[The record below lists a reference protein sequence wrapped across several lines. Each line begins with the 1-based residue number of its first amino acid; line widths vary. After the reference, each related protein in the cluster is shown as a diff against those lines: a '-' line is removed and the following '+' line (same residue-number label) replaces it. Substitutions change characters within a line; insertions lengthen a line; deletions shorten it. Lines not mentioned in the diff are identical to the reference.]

1 MDLQANRKGK
11 TTIWGEGMKSL
22 NKALREWL
30 LERRGRGMALAE
42 KLDCSRQYIS
52 EISKMETGLSLAKW
66 DEIQWAMLEVESNEQ
81 GVKG

>member
-1 MDLQANRKGK
+1 MR
-11 TTIWGEGMKSL
+11 SL

-30 LERRGRGMALAE
+30 LERRGRGIALAK
-42 KLDCSRQYIS
+42 KLNCSKQYIS

-66 DEIQWAMLEVESNEQ
+66 DEIQRAMLEVEGNER

>member
-1 MDLQANRKGK
+1 
-11 TTIWGEGMKSL
+11 MKSL

-30 LERRGRGMALAE
+30 LERRGRGMALAK
-42 KLDCSRQYIS
+42 KLNCSKQYIS

-66 DEIQWAMLEVESNEQ
+66 DEIRWAMLEVEGNEQ

>member
-1 MDLQANRKGK
+1 
-11 TTIWGEGMKSL
+11 MKSL

-30 LERRGRGMALAE
+30 LERRGRGIALAK
-42 KLDCSRQYIS
+42 KLNCSKQYIS

-66 DEIQWAMLEVESNEQ
+66 DEIQGAMLEVECNER

>member
-1 MDLQANRKGK
+1 
-11 TTIWGEGMKSL
+11 MKSL

-52 EISKMETGLSLAKW
+52 EISKMETGLSLVKW
-66 DEIQWAMLEVESNEQ
+66 EEIQWAMLEVESNEQ
-81 GVKG
+81 GAAA

>member
-1 MDLQANRKGK
+1 MR
-11 TTIWGEGMKSL
+11 SL

-30 LERRGRGMALAE
+30 LERRGRGIALAK
-42 KLDCSRQYIS
+42 KLNCSKQYIS

-66 DEIQWAMLEVESNEQ
+66 DEIQWAMLEVEGNER

>member
-1 MDLQANRKGK
+1 
-11 TTIWGEGMKSL
+11 MKSL
-22 NKALREWL
+22 NKTLRKWL

-42 KLDCSRQYIS
+42 KLGCSRQYIS

-66 DEIQWAMLEVESNEQ
+66 DEIQWAMLEVESNER